1 MAKSGIVVIDDDD
14 AGGASADA
22 KGKPPLFLFYA
33 IIPSTVW

>member
-1 MAKSGIVVIDDDD
+1 MAESGIIIIDDDD

-33 IIPSTVW
+33 IVPCTVG